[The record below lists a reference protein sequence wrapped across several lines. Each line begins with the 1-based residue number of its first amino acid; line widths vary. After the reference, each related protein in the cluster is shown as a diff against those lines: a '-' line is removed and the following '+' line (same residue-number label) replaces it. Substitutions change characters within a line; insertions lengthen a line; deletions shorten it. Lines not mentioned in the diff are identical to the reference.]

1 MLRYEPIAN
10 GKEGIQMKKHPGA
23 DPPKEWVVA
32 KWIAA
37 VLVVVSCAA
46 PSAQESGTRQPLAKS
61 AWGAEDQRGAANWIT
76 AAKVLEAVRL
86 IDEGMVYQLGRLYEE
101 GMPFYG
107 SRSFKLRTQGH
118 SNDPRGNNRL
128 TSHQEFI
135 ESEIG
140 QVGTQF
146 DGLGHIGVGD
156 LYYNDLD
163 RRDFSTDTGLT
174 KLGVENAG
182 AFFTRG
188 LLLDIAALKGVDRL
202 EKGYEITVPDL
213 EGTLQRQGLKIRTG
227 DVVIL
232 HTGWGSLWNVDNKLF
247 ASGKPGL
254 GKAAALH
261 LASRQISMVGTDAWG
276 PEAIPEPEP
285 EEVHPEHQILI
296 PLNGI
301 YVMENLDTSE
311 LVRDGVHEFAFI
323 FAPLRLKG
331 ASGSP
336 GNPIAVK

>member
-1 MLRYEPIAN
+1 MN
-10 GKEGIQMKKHPGA
+10 KHTAA
-23 DPPKEWVVA
+23 DALTKGFVA
-32 KWIAA
+32 QWIAA
-37 VLVVVSCAA
+37 LLVVLSCGG
-46 PSAQESGTRQPLAKS
+46 PSALGPDARTRQPPAQS
-61 AWGAEDQRGAANWIT
+61 PWGAEDQRGAANWIT
-76 AAKVLEAVRL
+76 PAKVLEAARL
-86 IDEGMVYQLGRLYEE
+86 IEEGKVYQLGRLYEE
-101 GMPFYG
+101 GMPVYEN
-107 SRSFKLRTQGH
+107 RSFKLRTQAAG
-118 SNDPRGNNRL
+118 PFGNNRL
-128 TSHQEFI
+128 TAHQEFV

-156 LYYNDLD
+156 LFYNGFD
-163 RRDFSTDTGLT
+163 RRNFASETGLT

-188 LLLDIAALKGVDRL
+188 LLLDVAAFKGVDRL
-202 EKGYEITVPDL
+202 SKGYEITVYDL
-213 EGTLQRQGLKIRTG
+213 QGALQREGLKIRTG

-232 HTGWGSLWNVDNKLF
+232 HTGWGSLWNIDNKLF

-254 GKAAALH
+254 GKAAARH

-285 EEVHPEHQILI
+285 EEVHPVHQILI
-296 PLNGI
+296 SLNGI

-311 LVRDGVHEFAFI
+311 LVRDGIHEFAFI

>member
-1 MLRYEPIAN
+1 
-10 GKEGIQMKKHPGA
+10 MKSHTGA
-23 DPPKEWVVA
+23 DSLEKRVVA
-32 KWIAA
+32 QWTVA
-37 VLVVVSCAA
+37 VLVVLSSGLGSALGQDA
-46 PSAQESGTRQPLAKS
+46 PTPQSLPKS
-61 AWGAEDQRGAANWIT
+61 PWGAEDQRGAANWIT
-76 AAKVLEAVRL
+76 SAKVLEAARL
-86 IDEGMVYQLGRLYEE
+86 IEEGKVYQLGRLYEE
-101 GMPFYG
+101 GMPVLG
-107 SRSFKLRTQGH
+107 NRSFKLRTQGH
-118 SNDPRGNNRL
+118 STDPRGNNRL
-128 TSHQEFI
+128 TGHKEFV

-156 LYYNDLD
+156 LYYNRFD
-163 RRDFSTDTGLT
+163 RRDFATDTGLT

-202 EKGYEITVPDL
+202 EKGYEITVDDL
-213 EGTLQRQGLKIRTG
+213 LAALRSQGLEIRTG
-227 DVVIL
+227 DAVIL

-254 GKAAALH
+254 GKAAAWH
-261 LASRQISMVGTDAWG
+261 LASKRISMVGTDAWG
-276 PEAIPEPEP
+276 PEAIPEPNP
-285 EEVHPEHQILI
+285 EEVHPVHQILI

-301 YVMENLDTSE
+301 YVMENLATAE

-323 FAPLRLKG
+323 FAPLQLKG